1 MFIGPLIRKIKL
13 KIINYKVTRFV
24 TLKGINYNF
33 REGALVILADGSN
46 KNDIVI
52 GDNFTLYGTISSQTG
67 GKIKIGCN
75 TRLGRNSIIRSV
87 NFVEIGNYTAIADNV
102 VITDNNNH
110 PEDAEF
116 RRKMKLDSLGGDMR
130 LWKYSKNAPIII
142 GENVWI
148 GENSRIQKGVKIGDN
163 SIIAAGAIVTKNVP
177 SNSIVG
183 GVPAKVISYI
193 NESRE

>member
-1 MFIGPLIRKIKL
+1 MFIRALIRKIKL
-13 KIINYKVTRFV
+13 KIINYKVTRYV

-52 GDNFTLYGTISSQTG
+52 GDDFTLYGTISSQSG

-75 TRLGRNSIIRSV
+75 TRLGLNSVIRSV
-87 NFVEIGNYTAIADNV
+87 NSVRIGDFTAIANNV

-130 LWKYSKNAPIII
+130 LWKHSKNAPIVI
-142 GENVWI
+142 GENVWV
-148 GENSRIQKGVKIGDN
+148 GEGSRIQKGVKIGDN
-163 SIIAAGAIVTKNVP
+163 AIIAAGSIVTKDVP
-177 SNSIVG
+177 PNSIVG
-183 GVPAKVISYI
+183 GIPAKVISYI
-193 NESRE
+193 KPN